1 MKKGLLTV
9 LLASLVLVGCQN
21 YDDQFDD
28 LNAQISALKSQVDGL
43 GALSG
48 QVSSLSGTIS
58 GLQSGIAAAQ
68 AAATAAGSSA
78 DAATAAVNAIPGVD
92 LSGLTASLATLQA
105 EVDAIEAAIAT
116 TATATEVAALQ
127 TSLTAVE
134 TDLADLLTSNNVY
147 ATAITVNSAASMA
160 SALALGNKVALM
172 NAAVTITDDAT
183 ISDTDIQTFINR
195 IKTMNGTFTYDS
207 GSATGFTPTF
217 DEMVAGTVFALT
229 PAGPVSFKKLTSA
242 TTVTITT
249 SYATKITSLDMSA
262 LASVTSFNTGTVDQ
276 LHLSSAT
283 NVDLGELARYGASL
297 SIETKKGA
305 TLDIAKLDD
314 KSATGLQSDLALT
327 VKGPA
332 SLTLSLIEDGTITLE
347 DVASATVSAF
357 YGTLDIKGGVETLTT
372 TDSVFIDLDAAADL
386 VTATLDYKYDW
397 DPNLSTAN
405 AAIAAAGYSTSYL
418 EDYSASGS
426 ILGTDLKTLTITG
439 DLLDLYLDEANIET
453 LSINANMTDLT
464 MATLTDLTSLTVA
477 GGKIGN
483 ITLSDSP
490 NISVANFDHTS
501 NLENKGSATANKSV
515 SFVVTDNLGLTKLH
529 TTGDLIKTFT
539 VTGNDALS
547 ELDMTGVKTQGTDT
561 TGATVNIWDN
571 DLTAVKSTDTEDAE
585 TATSTTGADG
595 GSADVGSTDDGTSGM
610 DTMKIYLTAIAAN
623 TLNTAQVNF
632 DTVSTFDDSE
642 TTTTT
647 TTLNTLGSTS
657 VSSTT
662 NDATV
667 LKMTPATANT
677 ADGAKSEIAARKGWI
692 VAGSTT
698 TVVFDVGTIG
708 TTGAKIPAEA
718 YTLTGNAGVDAANI
732 ASTANKSLA
741 NALNL
746 TLDAYVKANSYNTV
760 SIIDYNATQAVATSA
775 GERYTNATLATASTD
790 TSGTATTAGSGGFEF
805 STGLFDTFT
814 FAVGSNSVTVSLGG
828 AYGGSQTATALANIE
843 AAIQSA
849 WGITYGLSGTAS
861 GSAIATL
868 NSAAD
873 GVLEVQSLARDSGG
887 WGHAISLTANND
899 NSAGDSRTN
908 SNIDYM
914 VGVTVDTGDNSMIA
928 TAGKTGLIITL
939 TSNDAGT
946 NLNRTTAAIDGSRG
960 ASLTALATSYTA
972 NTTWTAGTGGN
983 EYAGTQVERTDVIT
997 AEASVVAATSN
1008 AVAAVKFNRVTWLG

>member
-116 TATATEVAALQ
+116 TATASEVAALQ

-172 NAAVTITDDAT
+172 NASVTITDDAT
-183 ISDTDIQTFINR
+183 ISDTDIQTFVNR
-195 IKTMNGTFTYDS
+195 IKTMNGTFTYSS

-229 PAGPVSFKKLTSA
+229 PAGPLSFKKLASA

-283 NVDLGELARYGASL
+283 NVDLGNLARYGASL

-314 KSATGLQSDLALT
+314 KSATGTQSDLALT

-372 TDSVFIDLDAAADL
+372 TDSVFIDLDAASDL
-386 VTATLDYKYDW
+386 VTATLDFKYDW

-405 AAIAAAGYSTSYL
+405 AAIAAAGYSTTYL
-418 EDYSASGS
+418 EDYSATGS

-501 NLENKGSATANKSV
+501 NMENKGSATANKSV

-539 VTGNDALS
+539 VTGNDALT
-547 ELDMTGVKTQGTDT
+547 ELDMTGLKTRGTDA
-561 TGATVNIWDN
+561 TGATVNLWDN

-585 TATSTTGADG
+585 TATATTGADG
-595 GSADVGSTDDGTSGM
+595 GSADAGTTDDGTSGM
-610 DTMKIYLTAIAAN
+610 DTMKIYLTAIAADP
-623 TLNTAQVNF
+623 LSTAQVNF

-642 TTTTT
+642 TTTTS

-677 ADGAKSEIAARKGWI
+677 ADAAKSATTQKMGWY
-692 VAGSTT
+692 VDQGATG
-698 TVVFDVGTIG
+698 GTIQLVIN
-708 TTGAKIPAEA
+708 GATIPSTA
-718 YTLTGNAGVDAANI
+718 YTLTGNDSYDAAQFASATNVAAADAAGAVLAAKVGAYSHGRVQLI
-732 ASTANKSLA
+732 AH
-741 NALNL
+741 
-746 TLDAYVKANSYNTV
+746 
-760 SIIDYNATQAVATSA
+760 ATSA
-775 GERYTNATLATASTD
+775 TTAVGERYATTTALTAASTD
-790 TSGTATTAGSGGFEF
+790 TQGVGDTALLWSV
-805 STGLFDTFT
+805 GLEDLFT
-814 FAVGSNSVTVSLGG
+814 LTVGSNTVTTSLSSGATTIGAIETKLAAVWATKYGG
-828 AYGGSQTATALANIE
+828 A
-843 AAIQSA
+843 
-849 WGITYGLSGTAS
+849 GTAS
-861 GSAIATL
+861 GSAVATL
-868 NSAAD
+868 TGTLNDGNITIIMLQKDSAGYDQTVSFGVAD
-873 GVLEVQSLARDSGG
+873 GASTTSSRTADNIG
-887 WGHAISLTANND
+887 WYVGSTMSSND
-899 NSAGDSRTN
+899 NNTIENAND
-908 SNIDYM
+908 
-914 VGVTVDTGDNSMIA
+914 
-928 TAGKTGLIITL
+928 GLIITVASEAAG
-939 TSNDAGT
+939 SNDNT
-946 NLNRTTAAIDGSRG
+946 LSSVTTATDGD
-960 ASLTALATSYTA
+960 TATMVAFTTTYTA
-972 NTTWTAGTGGN
+972 NTTFAST
-983 EYAGTQVERTDVIT
+983 YANAQVERTDV
-997 AEASVVAATSN
+997 ANVEAAVAAGTSN